1 MKKPIFA
8 KMPQEGSGW
17 GHSVLFDD
25 GSVEHKKEIIYK
37 PPFKQADIVN
47 INEFVFKDNLG
58 DYKITHNGFL
68 RSGNYSVELLRER
81 MIAIS

>member
-8 KMPQEGSGW
+8 KMPQQGSGW

-37 PPFKQADIVN
+37 QSDIVN
-47 INEFVFKDNLG
+47 INEFVFKDNPG
-58 DYKITHNGFL
+58 DYKISHNGFL